1 MAEES
6 EEKGYVQEEPTQIC
20 EGILLENMVDTV
32 KKTGKMYCDVWIKG
46 WFTEDSPH
54 PLTYVPLWA
63 LSLPLKKDMHV
74 FVRFKDGD
82 INLPYLWKDPNEI
95 DKGFY
100 EKFEFPQ
107 GVQGGV
113 TTQPDAKDTVSAQ
126 KLGDDAFIIKT
137 DDYTAIRQND
147 AFVVMSAD
155 GKIYAQ
161 GSQVD
166 VASTGKVNVDS
177 AGELNVKAG
186 QNTLK
191 MDSGG
196 VTINNHLKVLP

>member
-1 MAEES
+1 MAD
-6 EEKGYVQEEPTQIC
+6 GYIQEEGPQIC
-20 EGILLENMVDTV
+20 VGELLENMVDTV
-32 KKTGKMYCDVWIKG
+32 SKTKSLYCDVWIPAY
-46 WFTEDSPH
+46 FTKDSSH
-54 PLTYVPLWA
+54 PLTYVPLWCMG
-63 LSLPLKKDMHV
+63 LPLMKGDKV
-74 FVRFKDGD
+74 LVAFKDGD
-82 INLPYLWKDPNEI
+82 FSLPYLWKNPNEI
-95 DKGFY
+95 DEGFY
-100 EKFEFPQ
+100 KKFEFPQ

-113 TTQPDAKDTVSAQ
+113 TTQPASKDTVSAQ
-126 KLGDDAFIIKT
+126 KLGKDAFVIKT
-137 DDYTAIRQND
+137 NDYTAIRQND

>member
-1 MAEES
+1 MAD
-6 EEKGYVQEEPTQIC
+6 EEKDYIQKEAAAVCKGE
-20 EGILLENMVDTV
+20 LLEDMVKTV
-32 KKTGKMYCDVWIKG
+32 ARTGKMYCDVWIKD
-46 WFTEDSPH
+46 WFTKDGNH
-54 PLTYVPLWA
+54 PLTYVPFWA
-63 LSLPLKKDMHV
+63 LSLPLKEGNEV
-74 FVRFKDGD
+74 LIRFKDGD
-82 INLPYLWKDPNEI
+82 LSLPYLWKDPNEI

-113 TTQPDAKDTVSAQ
+113 TTQPESKDTLSAQ

-161 GSQVD
+161 GLQVD

-196 VTINNHLKVLP
+196 VTINNHFKVLQ